1 LEGILEFL
9 MDNTE
14 YDTFKKNFNFV
25 IIPFVNVDGIK
36 YGNQRVN
43 LSGSDLNN
51 VWKNP
56 NKTF

>member
-25 IIPFVNVDGIK
+25 IIPFINVDGIK